1 MYIIRP
7 FSKNLNISSIFT
19 KKEVIEFFK
28 ELETELKLRGY
39 SNQTIR
45 TYIFQNTQF
54 ITWLNS
60 QKSSSE
66 YQKSL
71 LSKGK
76 ERTPND
82 VNNSDLRAYLAFLLA
97 DKGLTPASVNLAI
110 SALKFFYI
118 EVLKKD
124 IFMGI
129 KHPKKEN
136 KLPVVLTKDEIRL
149 MLDLTKN
156 KRHKLLIELLYSTGL
171 RVNEAVSIRIKDINL
186 AEKLAFVKYGKGK
199 KERFVKLSNKFIM
212 HLNSYLKKRKSQSQ
226 YLFNSIGSDLTTRQ
240 AQRAIK
246 NAALR
251 SGIQKKV
258 FCHAFRSSF
267 ATHLLDSGVDV
278 RVIQELLGHSN
289 LATTQAYT
297 AVSKKKLME
306 IKSPHDTL

>member
-1 MYIIRP
+1 MIQ
-7 FSKNLNISSIFT
+7 
-19 KKEVIEFFK
+19 FFK
-28 ELETELKLRGY
+28 DLETELKLRGY

-54 ITWLNS
+54 IRWLNS
-60 QKSSSE
+60 QKVSSE

-82 VNNSDLRAYLAFLLA
+82 VNNSDLRAYMAFLLA
-97 DKGLTPASVNLAI
+97 DKGISPASANLAL

-118 EVLKKD
+118 EVLKND
-124 IFMGI
+124 IFKDI
-129 KHPKKEN
+129 KHPKKEK
-136 KLPVVLTKDEIRL
+136 KLPVILTKDEIRSI
-149 MLDLTKN
+149 LDLTKN

-171 RVNEAVSIRIKDINL
+171 RVNEAVSLRVKDINL
-186 AEKLAFVKYGKGK
+186 AEKVAFVKYGKGK
-199 KERFVKLSNKFIM
+199 KERFVKLSSKFIK
-212 HLNSYLKKRKSQSQ
+212 HFRSYLNRRKRDSE
-226 YLFNSIGSDLTTRQ
+226 YIFNSRGGHLTTRQ

-251 SGIQKKV
+251 AGIQKKV

-278 RVIQELLGHSN
+278 RLIQELLGHQN
-289 LATTQAYT
+289 LATTERYT
-297 AVSKKKLME
+297 HVSRKKLMQ
-306 IKSPHDTL
+306 IKSPLDKL